1 VNGTGEVLQKV
12 PNSHGEMEVER
23 VKIMELGDVVYVMA
37 LEPHGEIR
45 GVKDGGKDVR
55 IVDRVVGNNIRG
67 GESRED
73 SETRLDRHDGKW
85 MNE

>member
-1 VNGTGEVLQKV
+1 MNRTGEVLQKV
-12 PNSHGEMEVER
+12 PNSHGEMEVEQ

-45 GVKDGGKDVR
+45 GVKDGRKDIRV
-55 IVDRVVGNNIRG
+55 VDRVVGNNIREG
-67 GESRED
+67 WSQED
-73 SETRLDRHDGKW
+73 SETRLDRQDGRR